1 MFQLFLRARA
11 HNYLRSRLGDRDF
24 RARSAD
30 RDAETDRLRVGSIMT
45 AIEAALSAA
54 ENEHSGLNRRGGEVL
69 AGAPVTRGNGTA
81 QYLESEPPRSHPP
94 DLVRCAIFNRPR

>member
-11 HNYLRSRLGDRDF
+11 HNYLRSRLGDQDF

-54 ENEHSGLNRRGGEVL
+54 ENEHSGLNRRGGDVL
-69 AGAPVTRGNGTA
+69 GAGGGALGNGTGE
-81 QYLESEPPRSHPP
+81 YLERGPPARHNQKPFGSG
-94 DLVRCAIFNRPR
+94 

>member
-11 HNYLRSRLGDRDF
+11 HNYLRSRLGDQDF
-24 RARSAD
+24 RARSTD

-54 ENEHSGLNRRGGEVL
+54 ENEHSGLNRRRGDALGR
-69 AGAPVTRGNGTA
+69 AHVTRRRVSDE
-81 QYLESEPPRSHPP
+81 YLCREPLGSHHPHR
-94 DLVRCAIFNRPR
+94 VCAE